1 MRLPQSFTHPLFI
14 RIFSAL
20 TVVLIATALPWGQA
34 AATQQLIASPSALNF
49 GNVQLGQNETQL
61 IVLKNNGSTTVNVTT
76 MMVLGSEFSAS
87 NVSLPFSVAAGQS
100 VSLNATFT
108 PTVSGWSG
116 GWFVFTSN
124 AFNSTLDVQLQGA
137 GQSSNNTLSASPSA
151 VLFGD
156 VAVGGSSTQ
165 SVVLT
170 NRRSYRV
177 QIYGWKTTGSG
188 FSVSGP
194 ALPTSLNSGQ
204 SVTVKVKFAPSSAGI
219 DGGDLFVSNEGL
231 SVPLSGT
238 GTAADTRGHLSVSPW
253 TLNFGNVDVGSTI
266 TKSITMSATGA
277 SVTVASDLSS
287 NSEFVLSGPVSVPF
301 TIPAGQS
308 ITFNVAFKPTGS
320 GTVTGSMQL
329 KSNASDSSVNVY
341 FNGDGTTTT
350 AGQLS
355 ISPSSV
361 NFGNVNV
368 GSTETHAVTM
378 SATGASVTV
387 SSDASSSSHFV
398 LSGVSLPFTIPAGQS
413 KSFNVGFTPTA
424 TGTVSGSLSFNSNAA
439 TAQVVESLTGTG
451 TAPQYSVSLSW
462 NASTG
467 VAGYNIYRSSSA
479 SGSYVKI
486 NSSLDANTAYV
497 DNGVTAG
504 NTYYYE
510 ATAVN
515 ASGQESARSSP
526 PVSASIP

>member
-1 MRLPQSFTHPLFI
+1 
-14 RIFSAL
+14 
-20 TVVLIATALPWGQA
+20 
-34 AATQQLIASPSALNF
+34 
-49 GNVQLGQNETQL
+49 
-61 IVLKNNGSTTVNVTT
+61 
-76 MMVLGSEFSAS
+76 
-87 NVSLPFSVAAGQS
+87 
-100 VSLNATFT
+100 
-108 PTVSGWSG
+108 
-116 GWFVFTSN
+116 
-124 AFNSTLDVQLQGA
+124 
-137 GQSSNNTLSASPSA
+137 
-151 VLFGD
+151 
-156 VAVGGSSTQ
+156 
-165 SVVLT
+165 
-170 NRRSYRV
+170 
-177 QIYGWKTTGSG
+177 
-188 FSVSGP
+188 
-194 ALPTSLNSGQ
+194 
-204 SVTVKVKFAPSSAGI
+204 
-219 DGGDLFVSNEGL
+219 
-231 SVPLSGT
+231 
-238 GTAADTRGHLSVSPW
+238 
-253 TLNFGNVDVGSTI
+253 
-266 TKSITMSATGA
+266 MSATGA

-320 GTVTGSMQL
+320 GTATGSVQL